1 MLLLLQPSTPD
12 PRLRRAPLPGL
23 RGMLLDAVALKL
35 ATRPAGLVV
44 PTLVFALPLP
54 AAALTHIAVV
64 CLSRIDASICQTEV
78 RWHDARWEQSCPDAG
93 QPSGA
98 PACQR

>member
-44 PTLVFALPLP
+44 PTLVFALLFIVQVNPAPLQRRWCSHCSSSSRY
-54 AAALTHIAVV
+54 T
-64 CLSRIDASICQTEV
+64 LSFSTIL
-78 RWHDARWEQSCPDAG
+78 
-93 QPSGA
+93 
-98 PACQR
+98 